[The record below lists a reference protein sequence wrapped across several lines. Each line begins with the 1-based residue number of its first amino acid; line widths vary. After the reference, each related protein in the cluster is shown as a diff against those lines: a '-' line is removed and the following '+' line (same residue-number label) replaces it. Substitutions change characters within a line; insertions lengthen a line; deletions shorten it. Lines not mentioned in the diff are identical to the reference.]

1 MLVLVIDLYL
11 LCVCCSLLISRSRI
25 SPISSDPKKVSE
37 LDVYKI
43 FTQHK
48 PLTELEVDNLFEYHS
63 EFTVIDWL
71 AYPEY
76 DKIPNDVKVS
86 TMG

>member
-1 MLVLVIDLYL
+1 MND
-11 LCVCCSLLISRSRI
+11 
-25 SPISSDPKKVSE
+25 

-48 PLTELEVDNLFEYHS
+48 PLTQLDVEDLFEYHS
-63 EFTVIDWL
+63 EFTVVDWL

-86 TMG
+86 KYNRVGESVPFRDGKKTKL